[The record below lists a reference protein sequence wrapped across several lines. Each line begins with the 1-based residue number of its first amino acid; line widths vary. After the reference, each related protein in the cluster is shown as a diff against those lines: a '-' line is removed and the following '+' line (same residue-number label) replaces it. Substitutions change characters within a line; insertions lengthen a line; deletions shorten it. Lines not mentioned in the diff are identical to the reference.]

1 MSQKEKSQLW
11 KRKLTGLHSLPMPH
25 HFLSTFLK
33 MWGNLEQR
41 SPSLL
46 FPNLIPLLAERNK
59 KKIQKRSW
67 RRKEKR
73 EKIVETIRAELVFV
87 RGVTQE
93 AKRAASLLFPPS
105 PPFLAHPDPWQS
117 LSGQLLAEP
126 QVVVPSY
133 LLSQDFGPCQPG
145 GSWID
150 MVIARWRS
158 AAHLDVANLARDSV
172 YLWERL
178 GKGWIYPSNR
188 IVGKQAVQYPDQGH

>member
-73 EKIVETIRAELVFV
+73 EKIVETIRTELVFV

-93 AKRAASLLFPPS
+93 AKRAASLLFFFFS
-105 PPFLAHPDPWQS
+105 PPFLAHPDTAISREAGQRKGHNEEQFQSCAGYGRARYEGWIPGTLGS
-117 LSGQLLAEP
+117 LSA
-126 QVVVPSY
+126 
-133 LLSQDFGPCQPG
+133 
-145 GSWID
+145 GS
-150 MVIARWRS
+150 S
-158 AAHLDVANLARDSV
+158 
-172 YLWERL
+172 
-178 GKGWIYPSNR
+178 
-188 IVGKQAVQYPDQGH
+188 